1 MSRKRF
7 VKLMMSIGWQRD
19 EANNYARLKPDYLS
33 YKRYWDIY
41 CQWIKKMRYALEND
55 STEEFIKEYYL
66 VTD

>member
-1 MSRKRF
+1 
-7 VKLMMSIGWQRD
+7 MMSIGWQRN
-19 EANNYARLKPDYLS
+19 EANDYIRLKPDYLS

-41 CQWIKKMRYALEND
+41 YQWIQKMRYALEND

>member
-1 MSRKRF
+1 
-7 VKLMMSIGWQRD
+7 MSIGWQRN
-19 EANNYARLKPDYLS
+19 EANDYIRLKPDYLS

-41 CQWIKKMRYALEND
+41 YQWIQKMRYALEND